1 MRSRQSVK
9 KHIRLT
15 LWFPVL
21 VAMLSLTACAQSIAP
36 SSTTSSE
43 APTAAAIVTTGAWKL
58 QSITRPDSTIVS
70 ISEPDRFT
78 VQFADG
84 NRLSLRADCNRGF
97 GGFSSNGNSINVG
110 PVGITKAYCVETAPL
125 DDEYVSLLNGDNTVT
140 LTATSLQLSSAR
152 GTLRFIK

>member
-1 MRSRQSVK
+1 LK
-9 KHIRLT
+9 KHVRPALG
-15 LWFPVL
+15 FPVL
-21 VAMLSLTACAQSIAP
+21 AAVLSLAACAQSIAP
-36 SSTTSSE
+36 SSVTSFE
-43 APTAAAIVTTGAWKL
+43 AATGAAIVTTGAWKL
-58 QSITRPDSTIVS
+58 QSITRPDSTVVS
-70 ISEPDRFT
+70 ISDPDRFT
-78 VQFADG
+78 VQFTDN

>member
-1 MRSRQSVK
+1 MKAVK
-9 KHIRLT
+9 KHVRLA
-15 LWFPVL
+15 LGFPVL
-21 VAMLSLTACAQSIAP
+21 AAMLSLAACAHSIAP
-36 SSTTSSE
+36 SSISSSE
-43 APTAAAIVTTGAWKL
+43 AATAAAALVTTGAWRL
-58 QSITRPDSTIVS
+58 QSITRPDSTVVS

-78 VQFADG
+78 VQFTDG
-84 NRLSLRADCNRGF
+84 NRLSLRADCNKGF

-152 GTLRFIK
+152 GTLRFIQ